1 MGVSALMSLIQIPSK
16 HFEYYFYPC
25 DDLFS
30 DFSDQT
36 DLRIEYCPQCE
47 CEQVKDLVLA
57 WELV

>member
-1 MGVSALMSLIQIPSK
+1 MSLIQIPSK